1 MDAELIGNLGPEARQ
16 ATRSSWQEDFDPM
29 VQRYHEYQQE
39 RLLHLL
45 HIVAMILTRVQDD
58 GVTTIDAIEMVD
70 EEDVEAERV
79 VAMSTSLETQV
90 RPVSL
95 VVSLT

>member
-1 MDAELIGNLGPEARQ
+1 
-16 ATRSSWQEDFDPM
+16 M
-29 VQRYHEYQQE
+29 VQRYQRHHQE
-39 RLLHLL
+39 HPLHLL

-58 GVTTIDAIEMVD
+58 GATTIDAIEMVD

-79 VAMSTSLETQV
+79 VAMSTSLEIQV

>member
-1 MDAELIGNLGPEARQ
+1 
-16 ATRSSWQEDFDPM
+16 M
-29 VQRYHEYQQE
+29 VQRYHGSP
-39 RLLHLL
+39 LHLL
-45 HIVAMILTRVQDD
+45 HIVAMILTMMQDD

-90 RPVSL
+90 CPVSL